1 MAFINHYD
9 SNHSIIITTQNGCTA
24 LYVAA
29 QSGYTKTVNELI
41 SKGAH
46 LDIPTRVSSVG
57 INNITK
63 LIIMFVSPLVIR
75 H

>member
-1 MAFINHYD
+1 MTTV
-9 SNHSIIITTQNGCTA
+9 IIILIIMRTQNGCTA

-46 LDIPTRVSSVG
+46 LDIPTRVSDVCCL
-57 INNITK
+57 T
-63 LIIMFVSPLVIR
+63 
-75 H
+75 

>member
-1 MAFINHYD
+1 MHGSWLFSNPVTYTVYD
-9 SNHSIIITTQNGCTA
+9 SMIITTQNGCTA

-46 LDIPTRVSSVG
+46 LDIPTRVS
-57 INNITK
+57 NIVT
-63 LIIMFVSPLVIR
+63 
-75 H
+75 